1 MTMFATGGSEQP
13 RNNTGS
19 NKYLIKIWDT
29 KTGELVAT
37 LKGHTDSVLCLAWTP
52 NGKTLISGSF
62 DDSIRT
68 WSTTTWKQLAVLE
81 GHATSV
87 RSIAIAVCP
96 NGRILA
102 SASWNDTARLWNLD
116 NNQPISLP
124 LEHTTMVFCVSFSA
138 DGTLLTTGCDD
149 KNAYTWDVSAI
160 VKGAGLDELL
170 LDQRDKSPLAADAT
184 RHPVRQPI
192 KVSNRVP
199 QGFFDNSP
207 HRARSSAR
215 LDPHNTPS
223 RPRVFHWVRNILSA
237 RLSSA
242 EIELHE
248 HGSAVVDVPYAKGK
262 RRNASARERRMMI
275 IPLKS
280 KKPAASTQQSTGVAS
295 QTSSQTQAAVSTS
308 FTALPVANTTLHT
321 NPNATMKN
329 VGRWTRFWLFF
340 CCASP
345 EYTHDH
351 L

>member
-1 MTMFATGGSEQP
+1 ME
-13 RNNTGS
+13 
-19 NKYLIKIWDT
+19 
-29 KTGELVAT
+29 
-37 LKGHTDSVLCLAWTP
+37 
-52 NGKTLISGSF
+52 KTLISGSF

-68 WSTTTWKQLAVLE
+68 WSSTTWKQLAVLE

-87 RSIAIAVCP
+87 RSIAIAVYP

-102 SASWNDTARLWNLD
+102 SASWNDTAQLWNLD

-138 DGTLLTTGCDD
+138 DGTLLATGCDD

-170 LDQRDKSPLAADAT
+170 LDQHDKSLLVADAT
-184 RHPVRQPI
+184 QHPVRQPI

-199 QGFFDNSP
+199 QGFFDDTP

-215 LDPHNTPS
+215 LDPNNTPS
-223 RPRVFHWVRNILSA
+223 RPRIFHWVRNLFSA
-237 RLSSA
+237 RLSNA
-242 EIELHE
+242 EIELRE
-248 HGSAVVDVPYAKGK
+248 RGSAVVDVPYAKGK
-262 RRNASARERRMMI
+262 RRNASARERRMII

-280 KKPAASTQQSTGVAS
+280 KKPAASTSCRPNNNTTQQSTGAAA
-295 QTSSQTQAAVSTS
+295 QTSLQTQAAVSTS
-308 FTALPVANTTLHT
+308 STALPVANTTLHT